1 MSQSSPTPP
10 TPKTLVKVE
19 NLDVCTPGGRQLF
32 QDLNVEISHDQ
43 VAMIGR
49 NGVGKTTLLRMLAGE
64 VERSEVVLQTA
75 PYFVPQELGAT
86 SETIRLARKLFSGSE
101 LADAGM
107 SSDVLLQDACSPGE
121 QRKLHLL
128 AARKA
133 GPDLLILDEPTSDL
147 DEHGIDWLSCWL
159 SKWTRGLL
167 LVSHSRMLLR
177 QFQHFFVIAES
188 GCRYLSGGFK
198 EVVNCLE
205 TCLLYTSPSPRDA
218 TLSRMPSS
226 A

>member
-64 VERSEVVLQTA
+64 VERSEVVLHTA

-101 LADAGM
+101 
-107 SSDVLLQDACSPGE
+107 
-121 QRKLHLL
+121 
-128 AARKA
+128 
-133 GPDLLILDEPTSDL
+133 
-147 DEHGIDWLSCWL
+147 
-159 SKWTRGLL
+159 
-167 LVSHSRMLLR
+167 
-177 QFQHFFVIAES
+177 
-188 GCRYLSGGFK
+188 
-198 EVVNCLE
+198 
-205 TCLLYTSPSPRDA
+205 
-218 TLSRMPSS
+218 
-226 A
+226 